1 MFMASNCH
9 FAAILLLDFLETE
22 YILSFFRWKGFC
34 FVETFS
40 STTEDRI
47 TNTFKADNNEWISI
61 TVFFLT
67 KTPFQFNTH

>member
-1 MFMASNCH
+1 MLMASNCH
-9 FAAILLLDFLETE
+9 FAAILHLDFLETE

-47 TNTFKADNNEWISI
+47 TNTFKADNNEWILI
-61 TVFFLT
+61 TVFF
-67 KTPFQFNTH
+67 FNEDTFSV

>member
-22 YILSFFRWKGFC
+22 YILSFFRWKSFC

-47 TNTFKADNNEWISI
+47 TNTFKADNNE
-61 TVFFLT
+61 
-67 KTPFQFNTH
+67 